1 MRSFSLSLIVC
12 AILLSVSF
20 TSVYALKPV
29 REYAVI
35 PDTLGLK
42 FEKNTITT
50 SDGFHIKSWTLLPA
64 DSINNKTTL
73 ILAHADAGNMS
84 WFMMQAAF
92 MVQNGY
98 TVTLFDYRGFGES
111 DSFAIDN
118 KYLYYNDFVKDLQ
131 AVIKDD
137 RTRFPTNKTGVWA
150 FSMGTIITS
159 LLPTSSMP
167 DFIIGDSYV
176 VDPKIAIA
184 VAKEKGKDV
193 ILPAGADQYEKKVYK
208 INVPLLVFAGNKD
221 KITPP
226 AEALKLVD
234 KIGRKAKMTMY
245 VGDHMQGFFV
255 MSKTYQGSEYIA
267 AVKEFTQKLK

>member
-1 MRSFSLSLIVC
+1 MRHSLFALIAC
-12 AILLSVSF
+12 AVLFFVSF
-20 TSVYALKPV
+20 TPSYALKPV
-29 REYAVI
+29 HEYAVI

-84 WFMMQAAF
+84 WYMMQAAF

-118 KYLYYNDFVKDLQ
+118 KYLYYNEFVKDLQ
-131 AVIKDD
+131 AVVKDD
-137 RTRFPTNKTGVWA
+137 RARYPANKTGVWA

-159 LLPTSSMP
+159 LLPPSSMP

-176 VDPKIAIA
+176 VDPKIAVA

-193 ILPAGADQYEKKVYK
+193 ILPAGADKYEKAVYSLK
-208 INVPLLVFAGNKD
+208 APMLLFAGKQD
-221 KITPP
+221 KITPE
-226 AEALKLVD
+226 AEVAKL
-234 KIGRKAKMTMY
+234 KAKKPGVAEIVEY
-245 VGDHMQGFFV
+245 DGDHMQGFFV
-255 MSKTYQGSEYIA
+255 LSKEFRGSEYIA
-267 AVKEFTQKLK
+267 DVNAFTQKLR